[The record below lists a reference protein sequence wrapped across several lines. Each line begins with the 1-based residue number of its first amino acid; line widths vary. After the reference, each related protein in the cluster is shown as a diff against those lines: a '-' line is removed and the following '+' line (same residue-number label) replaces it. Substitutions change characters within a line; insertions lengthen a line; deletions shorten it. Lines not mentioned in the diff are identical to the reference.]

1 MLEEKEHE
9 GKKNLMVDD
18 FVLDKVLGRIKK
30 IIYIEKFDN
39 TKV

>member
-9 GKKNLMVDD
+9 GKNNLMVDD

-30 IIYIEKFDN
+30 IIDIENFDN

>member
-1 MLEEKEHE
+1 MLEKKEHE
-9 GKKNLMVDD
+9 GKNNLMVDD

-30 IIYIEKFDN
+30 IIDIEKFDN